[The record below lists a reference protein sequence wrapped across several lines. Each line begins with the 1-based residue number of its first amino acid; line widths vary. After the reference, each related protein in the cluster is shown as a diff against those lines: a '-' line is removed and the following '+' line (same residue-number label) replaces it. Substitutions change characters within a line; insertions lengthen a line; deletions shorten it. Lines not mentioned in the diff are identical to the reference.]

1 MWVGLTVVTQFV
13 RVERDVRGGQLREES
28 AQCRASL
35 SAADYRD
42 AKPGLVL
49 GSGGQPGLA
58 GEPRVQKWPL
68 SLSLT
73 QRGLSLVLRSAE
85 AQDVTQRK

>member
-1 MWVGLTVVTQFV
+1 M
-13 RVERDVRGGQLREES
+13 
-28 AQCRASL
+28 
-35 SAADYRD
+35 SAADYKD

-49 GSGGQPGLA
+49 GSGGQPGLL
-58 GEPRVQKWPL
+58 GEPRVQKWLL